1 MPYIFAS
8 MKIWKKSVLL
18 SLLTLFTLT
27 IILDSTKCFFKS
39 NVSDFLCD
47 TTDFDAEEKEKETE
61 KSNEKNEK
69 EIYFASHFST
79 TQLLYFLQH
88 TINLELH
95 SRLNFSSSD
104 YSQVVY
110 SPPEIA

>member
-1 MPYIFAS
+1 MRYIFAS

-47 TTDFDAEEKEKETE
+47 TSDFDAEEKEKETE
-61 KSNEKNEK
+61 KSNEKN
-69 EIYFASHFST
+69 SVG
-79 TQLLYFLQH
+79 
-88 TINLELH
+88 
-95 SRLNFSSSD
+95 RR
-104 YSQVVY
+104 
-110 SPPEIA
+110 